1 MSLSMSVRS
10 VNKVILD
17 VSPAVINRTA
27 VYHMVI
33 DLGERLTSDYNTELS
48 IVGKNIAKNQSPA
61 FLRNLDLKKK
71 KNLKR
76 IVSKHVSNSFM
87 RPLAYFSH
95 NRPVPSGSRRLFFD
109 ALYVPFS
116 GLSSRDSVIV
126 HDLTTL
132 TFPDWHGAK
141 VSEVYSKAFARISS
155 SGCHIISDS
164 DSTTSEL
171 RYHFGISPDRINTIP
186 LYLRKDQSNSPS
198 IPVPSRGDKFFLFV
212 GSLERRKNL
221 TGLIRA
227 FEMTGLANEGYSL
240 KIVGMDGNG
249 AGEIRELSRKVVGV
263 ELLGFVDEKTL
274 VELYA
279 NCRAFVYPSFWEG
292 FGMPLLE
299 AMAQGCVCVS
309 TQSGASPEVGGDS
322 VLYVD
327 PCSIDSIAAGILTV
341 ERMSLVARSTMKEL
355 AYKRSK
361 LFTFEEYYKKVEE
374 VLLSRP

>member
-1 MSLSMSVRS
+1 M
-10 VNKVILD
+10 NKVILD

-48 IVGKNIAKNQSPA
+48 VVGKNIAKNQSPA
-61 FLRNLDLKKK
+61 LLRNLDLKKK

-76 IVSKHVSNSFM
+76 IVSKHVNNSFI
-87 RPLAYFSH
+87 RPLACFSH
-95 NRPVPSGSRRLFFD
+95 NRPVPAGSRRLFFD

-116 GLSSRDSVIV
+116 GLSSRDSVVV

-141 VSEVYSKAFARISS
+141 VSDAYSKAFVRISN
-155 SGCHIISDS
+155 SGCQIISDS

-171 RYHFGISPDRINTIP
+171 RYHFGISPYRINTIP
-186 LYLRKDQSNSPS
+186 LYLRKDQSNSTS
-198 IPVPSRGDKFFLFV
+198 IPVPSREDKFFLFV
-212 GSLERRKNL
+212 GSLEKRKNL

-227 FEMTGLANEGYSL
+227 FEMTGLVNEGYSL

-274 VELYA
+274 MELYA

-299 AMAQGCVCVS
+299 AMAHGCVCVS
-309 TQSGASPEVGGDS
+309 TESGASPEVGGEA

-327 PCSIDSIAAGILTV
+327 PCSIDSIAAGILTA
-341 ERMSLVARSTMKEL
+341 ERMSLVARNTMKGL

-361 LFTFEEYYKKVEE
+361 QFTFDEYYNKVKE
-374 VLLSRP
+374 VLLSQIEF

>member
-1 MSLSMSVRS
+1 M
-10 VNKVILD
+10 NKLILD
-17 VSPAVINRTA
+17 ISPAVINRTA

-33 DLGERLTSDYNTELS
+33 DVGERLAIDYNTELS
-48 IVGKNIAKNQSPA
+48 VVGKNIAKNQSPA
-61 FLRNLDLKKK
+61 LLRNLDLKMKK
-71 KNLKR
+71 SLKR
-76 IVSKHVSNSFM
+76 LVSKHVSNSFM

-95 NRPVPSGSRRLFFD
+95 NRLVPFGSRRLFFD

-132 TFPDWHGAK
+132 TFPDWHGSK
-141 VSEVYSKAFARISS
+141 VSEAYSKAFARISS

-198 IPVPSRGDKFFLFV
+198 VPVSSSGDKFFLFV

-227 FEMTGLANEGYSL
+227 FERTSLANEGYSL

-327 PCSIDSIAAGILTV
+327 PCSIDSIAAGILAV
-341 ERMSLVARSTMKEL
+341 ERMGEEARGGMKEISR
-355 AYKRSK
+355 ARAK
-361 LFTFEEYYKKVEE
+361 LFTFDEYYNKVEE
-374 VLLSRP
+374 ALLSRTER

>member
-1 MSLSMSVRS
+1 MKRI
-10 VNKVILD
+10 ILD

-33 DLGERLTSDYNTELS
+33 DLGERLTRHYKTELS
-48 IVGKNIAKNQSPA
+48 VVGKNIAKNESPI
-61 FLRNLDLKKK
+61 FLRNLNPQSK

-76 IVSKHVSNSFM
+76 LVSKHVNNSFI
-87 RPLAYFSH
+87 RPFAYFSH
-95 NRPVPSGSRRLFFD
+95 NRPLSSGSRRLFFD

-116 GLSSRDSVIV
+116 GLSSRDFVIV

-141 VSEVYSKAFARISS
+141 VSEAYKMAFVRISN
-155 SGCHIISDS
+155 SGCQIISDS

-171 RYHFGISPDRINTIP
+171 RYHFGISSDRIVTIP
-186 LYLRKDQSNSPS
+186 LYLRKDQSNSLS
-198 IPVPSRGDKFFLFV
+198 ITVPSSEDKFFLFV
-212 GSLERRKNL
+212 GSLEKRKNL

-227 FEMTGLANEGYSL
+227 FKRTGLANEGYSL
-240 KIVGMDGNG
+240 KIVGMDGYG

-274 VELYA
+274 IELYV

-299 AMAQGCVCVS
+299 AMAHGCVCVS
-309 TQSGASPEVGGDS
+309 TESGASPEVGGDA
-322 VLYVD
+322 VFYVD

-341 ERMSLVARSTMKEL
+341 ERMSLEARNTMKEL
-355 AYKRSK
+355 AYKRTK
-361 LFTFEEYYKKVEE
+361 QFTFDEYYNNMKQA
-374 VLLSRP
+374 LLTPNRILT